1 MHVKK
6 VWRKKVNFKK
16 IMAENQELPDFGLK
30 CKKCRSGFLAES
42 QLQNDFKST
51 SDLYV
56 FSEENMPNWI
66 QLKVEEVSFQR
77 ICAYAH

>member
-1 MHVKK
+1 MKK
-6 VWRKKVNFKK
+6 VDSMK